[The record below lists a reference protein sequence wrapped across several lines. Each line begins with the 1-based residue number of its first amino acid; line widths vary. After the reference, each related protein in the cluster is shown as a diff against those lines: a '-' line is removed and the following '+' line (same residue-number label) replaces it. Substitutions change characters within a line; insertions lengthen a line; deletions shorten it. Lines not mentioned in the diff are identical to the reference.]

1 MDDNHFDAD
10 CDGVDRD
17 FDAMRPRVWT
27 TREGVE
33 IYIKDMTDK
42 HLVNSLRMLER
53 NTEAGRQKAIAMG
66 ELFLTTLRGEQA
78 QYSIEQEL
86 ANLESGEIDTRDI
99 FPVYD
104 DLVEEAEK
112 RGLEW

>member
-1 MDDNHFDAD
+1 VSMDENH
-10 CDGVDRD
+10 

-42 HLVNSLRMLER
+42 HLINSLRMLER

-66 ELFLTTLRGEQA
+66 ELFLTTLQGDMA
-78 QYSIEQEL
+78 QYTVEQDL

-104 DLVEEAEK
+104 DLVEEAEF